1 MFSNPTFI
9 YGFVFLA
16 TLLLIDTLLRYLR
29 SNRRRKTEARNRL
42 DALREKHGE
51 GDGAYKELLARRG
64 FVQLGNE
71 QSVGGWVNM
80 MIGQAGLELN
90 LTQRVI
96 YVFVFFI
103 VSLVFGTTFVTNN
116 IYLAFVFGGFFA
128 AAVAALIIRFLRDRR
143 IKAFTRQL
151 PQAIDII
158 VRSLKAGH
166 PLTAAIKL
174 CAREMP
180 DPIGSEFGILTDQLT
195 FGSALDQGMLNMIDR
210 VGVAEL
216 NLMAVTVSV
225 QKGTGGNL
233 SEILENLS
241 QMIRDRLMIKAKIK
255 AISSEG
261 RITGW
266 IMFCFPF
273 FLFFMI
279 RALVPTYF
287 DELWESGYGPIV
299 VWSCLIMMFFGM
311 MIIRKLVNFD
321 F

>member
-16 TLLLIDTLLRYLR
+16 TLLLVDALLRYLR
-29 SNRRRKTEARNRL
+29 SNRRRKTEARNQL

-51 GDGAYKELLARRG
+51 GGEAYKELLARRG
-64 FVQLGNE
+64 FGQLGSE
-71 QSVGGWVNM
+71 QNVGGWINM
-80 MIGQAGLELN
+80 MIGQAALELN
-90 LTQRVI
+90 LTQRAV
-96 YVFVFFI
+96 YVFMFFVI
-103 VSLVFGTTFVTNN
+103 GFVVGTTFVTDNV
-116 IYLAFVFGGFFA
+116 YLAVIFGAFFA

-195 FGSALDQGMLNMIDR
+195 FGSALDQGMLNMIER
-210 VGVAEL
+210 VGVPEL
-216 NLMAVTVSV
+216 NLLAVTVSV

-241 QMIRDRLMIKAKIK
+241 QMIRDSLMIKAKIK
-255 AISSEG
+255 AISAEG
-261 RITGW
+261 RVTGW
-266 IMFCFPF
+266 IMFGFPF

-279 RALVPTYF
+279 RTLVPTYY
-287 DELWESGYGPIV
+287 DNVWESGYGPII
-299 VWSCLIMMFFGM
+299 VWTCLIMMFFGM
-311 MIIRKLVNFD
+311 IIIRKLINFD